1 MSKAVQPSD
10 GHEQDVG
17 HLMVAMSNSDRDVP
31 PVQVFHNSL
40 SFPAQSDGQ
49 VSLETSARV
58 YTPYANRETSEVTR
72 IYTLLANRQTSKVT
86 RIYTLL
92 ANRET
97 SEVTHSYSGDQRRR
111 TPGAAVK

>member
-1 MSKAVQPSD
+1 VSKAVQPSD
-10 GHEQDVG
+10 GHEQDAG
-17 HLMVAMSNSDRDVP
+17 HSMVAISNSDRDVP

-58 YTPYANRETSEVTR
+58 HTPYANRETSE
-72 IYTLLANRQTSKVT
+72 VT

-111 TPGAAVK
+111 TPEAAVK

>member
-10 GHEQDVG
+10 SHEQDAG
-17 HLMVAMSNSDRDVP
+17 HSMVAISNSDRDVP
-31 PVQVFHNSL
+31 LVQVFHNSL

-58 YTPYANRETSEVTR
+58 YTPYG
-72 IYTLLANRQTSKVT
+72 
-86 RIYTLL
+86 
-92 ANRET
+92 NRET
-97 SEVTHSYSGDQRRR
+97 SEVTHSYSGDQRRT